1 MQDTDRV
8 QKQAEQMADK
18 GMFAL
23 KEKQAAEVHE
33 ALPYGYHSL
42 AWYVQ
47 RFGGRLPD
55 E

>member
-8 QKQAEQMADK
+8 QKQAEQIADK

-33 ALPYGYHSL
+33 EPRCPACADTDS
-42 AWYVQ
+42 
-47 RFGGRLPD
+47 D
-55 E
+55 ERH